1 MNGGEAFLVYNA
13 TGSRGES
20 KPNGGVAM
28 IRVVR
33 RFAFLILVLFAASA
47 AAQDTTGTILG
58 TITDASGAVL
68 PGVTISVKN
77 VDTSQART
85 IVSDSAGRYRVPLL
99 QPGRYEVTVQLS
111 GFQTMVRSGITVTVG
126 QQAVVDARLSLGNV
140 SESITVE
147 GAAPLVET
155 TNGTISNVVTEQ
167 QLASMPLNGRDV
179 TQLVL
184 LQPGVVMSRSSV
196 SGSNVGQGTKISVA
210 GSRPSQNMFT
220 LDGTAYNDALNNTP
234 ASANGVMTGVETI
247 KEFRVIT
254 NAMSAEYGRAGGG
267 VFNVVTKSGTNQFA
281 GSAFEFFRDDRLDGK
296 NYFDDE
302 KPDFRRNQFGGSF
315 GGPVAK
321 NRTFF
326 FGSYEGLREHKG
338 ITQVATVLDDNAR
351 RGILPGVAAINI
363 PAAIL
368 PYISLYPVA
377 NGPLIRTATG
387 APTGLAQYTGV
398 LNRKSNQDFGMI
410 RLDQTFT
417 ANSSIFGRYL
427 YDDSIQD
434 EPVNFPEWPNLVA
447 NTKHLLT
454 VEQRQLFTSALI
466 NELRGGFNRSHPLED
481 VNPLNPRT
489 DLAFVPGK
497 GFGELNVT
505 GLTDIGTDRTNPKR
519 FGQDLYQLTDQLFY
533 VRGRHA
539 MKTGID
545 WQNFRYDGVSDSR
558 SRGRLRFRSV
568 SDFLNGVTQQF
579 ELAKPGSDFERHYRQ
594 NLIGAWLQDDIKM
607 SDQVTVNA
615 GLRYEM
621 VTTPHER
628 DGKVSNLRRIMDP
641 AVAVGDPLFLNPT
654 KTQFAPRLGF
664 AWNVGG
670 RGTTA
675 VRGGYGIFYEE
686 PLFYQYRSP
695 IFRALPFVDRAVIT
709 RPALPVTLASLA
721 SGGVPE
727 NELIQYDL
735 DPSYMQQYNVNVQ
748 RQLPWDSA
756 VTVAYMG
763 SRGTQ
768 LMGSADVNLAIP
780 QIVDGREFFPANPV
794 RRNPNFGTLRMNFQ
808 GFHSQYNGM
817 SLAWVKRQSRGLQF
831 QGSYTFGHSMD
842 NRSGSGGRQEF
853 RNGQARA
860 FDPYHL
866 DLDWGRSDYDV
877 RHNVVLESSYLLPF
891 TGPRVIEG
899 WQVSAIGTF
908 ASGVPFSPVIPGDSD
923 RDGSTDNVNRP
934 NVVPGV
940 STEPSGGRTPDHWFN
955 PDAFVFPGL
964 GFRGNAA
971 RNSLLGPGLAT
982 IDLALVKNQPLS
994 GRRSVQL
1001 RLEVFNLLNRANFD
1015 LPFNDPDGEALFDD
1029 TGARIPTAGR
1039 IFATSTDAREMQI
1052 AVRFVF

>member
-1 MNGGEAFLVYNA
+1 MLRSA
-13 TGSRGES
+13 
-20 KPNGGVAM
+20 
-28 IRVVR
+28 VR
-33 RFAFLILVLFAASA
+33 AVFVTFAIFVLLVLSVAVTR
-47 AAQDTTGTILG
+47 AQDTTGTILG
-58 TITDASGAVL
+58 TVVDSSGGVL
-68 PGVTISVKN
+68 PGVTVTVKN
-77 VDTSQART
+77 TDTSQSRAVVT
-85 IVSDSAGRYRVPLL
+85 DDAGRYRVPLL
-99 QPGRYEVTVQLS
+99 APGHYEVTAQIS

-126 QQAVVDARLSLGNV
+126 QQAVVDARMSLGNV

-155 TNGTISNVVTEQ
+155 TTGTISNVVTEQ
-167 QLASMPLNGRDV
+167 QLGSMPLNGRDI

-196 SGSNVGQGTKISVA
+196 QGSNVGQGTKMSVA

-247 KEFRVIT
+247 KEFRVVT

-267 VFNVVTKSGTNQFA
+267 VFNVVTKSGTNNFT
-281 GSAFEFFRDDRLDGK
+281 GSAFEFFRDDKLDGK

-302 KPDFRRNQFGGSF
+302 KPDFRRHQFGGSF
-315 GGPVAK
+315 GGPILK

-351 RGILPGVAAINI
+351 RGVLPGQAPITI

-368 PYISLYPVA
+368 PYLSLYPAA
-377 NGPLIRTATG
+377 NGPLIRTSTG
-387 APTGLAQYTGV
+387 GPTGLAEYTGV
-398 LNRKSNQDFGMI
+398 MNRKSNQDFGMI
-410 RLDQTFT
+410 RLDQTFSG
-417 ANSSIFGRYL
+417 NSSIFGRYL

-434 EPVNFPEWPNLVA
+434 EPVNYPEWPNVVA

-466 NELRGGFNRSHPLED
+466 NELRGGFNRSHPFED

-505 GLTDIGTDRTNPKR
+505 GLTDIGTDRTNPKK

-545 WQNFRYDGVSDSR
+545 WQNFRYDGISDSR

-568 SDFLNGVTQQF
+568 SDFLTGVTQQF
-579 ELAKPGSDFERHYRQ
+579 EIAKPGSDFERHYRQ

-607 SDQVTVNA
+607 SSQVTVNA
-615 GLRYEM
+615 GVRYEM
-621 VTTPHER
+621 TTTPRER
-628 DGKVSNLRRIMDP
+628 DGKVSNLRTIMDP
-641 AVAVGDPLFLNPT
+641 AVTVGDPLFLNPT
-654 KTQFAPRLGF
+654 KKQFAPRLGV

-695 IFRALPFVDRAVIT
+695 IFRALPYVDRAVIT
-709 RPALPVTLASLA
+709 RPTLPVTLASLA

-727 NELIQYDL
+727 NEVMQYDL

-748 RQLPWDSA
+748 HELPWDSA
-756 VTVAYMG
+756 VTIAYMG
-763 SRGTQ
+763 SKGTD

-780 QIVDGREFFPANPV
+780 QIVNGREFFPANPV
-794 RRNPNFGTLRMNFQ
+794 RRNPNFGTLRMSLQ
-808 GFHSQYNGM
+808 GFHSRYNGV
-817 SLAWVKRQSRGLQF
+817 SLGWVKRQSHGLQF
-831 QGSYTFGHSMD
+831 QSSYTFGHSWD

-853 RNGQARA
+853 RNGQGRA

-866 DLDWGRSDYDV
+866 ELDWGRSDFDV
-877 RHNVVLESSYLLPF
+877 RHNLVLDSTYLLPF
-891 TGPRVIEG
+891 TGPAVVQG
-899 WQVSAIGTF
+899 WQLSVVGTF

-934 NVVPGV
+934 DIASGV
-940 STEPSGGRTPDHWFN
+940 STKPAGGRTADMWFN
-955 PDAFVFPGL
+955 PDAFVFPGA
-964 GFRGNAA
+964 GFRGRAG
-971 RNSLLGPGLAT
+971 RNIIEGPGLAT
-982 IDLALVKNQPLS
+982 IDLAIVKNTTLS

-1015 LPFNDPDGEALFDD
+1015 IPFNDPDGEALFDD
-1029 TGARIPTAGR
+1029 QGSRIPTAGK

>member
-1 MNGGEAFLVYNA
+1 
-13 TGSRGES
+13 
-20 KPNGGVAM
+20 M
-28 IRVVR
+28 IRQADRVVVVT
-33 RFAFLILVLFAASA
+33 FAVFLLFVLSVAIAR
-47 AAQDTTGTILG
+47 AQDTTGTILG

-68 PGVTISVKN
+68 PGVTVSIKN
-77 VDTSQART
+77 TDTSQSRT
-85 IVSDSAGRYRVPLL
+85 VVSDAAGRYRVPLL
-99 QPGRYEVTVQLS
+99 APGHYEVTAQIS

-126 QQAVVDARLSLGNV
+126 QQAVVDARMSLGNV

-155 TNGTISNVVTEQ
+155 TTGTISNVVTEQ
-167 QLASMPLNGRDV
+167 QLGSMPLNGRDI

-196 SGSNVGQGTKISVA
+196 QGSNVGQGTKMSVA

-247 KEFRVIT
+247 KEFRVVT

-267 VFNVVTKSGTNQFA
+267 VFNVVTKSGTNNFT
-281 GSAFEFFRDDRLDGK
+281 GSAFEFFRDDKLDGK

-315 GGPVAK
+315 GGPILK

-338 ITQVATVLDDNAR
+338 ITQVATVLDDSGR
-351 RGILPGVAAINI
+351 RGILPGQAPITI

-368 PYISLYPVA
+368 PYLSLYPVA
-377 NGPLIRTATG
+377 NGPLIRTSAG
-387 APTGLAQYTGV
+387 APTGLAEYTGIM
-398 LNRKSNQDFGMI
+398 NRKSNQDFGMV
-410 RLDQTFT
+410 RLDQTFN
-417 ANSSIFGRYL
+417 ANSSIFARYL

-434 EPVNFPEWPNLVA
+434 EPVNYPEWPNVVA

-466 NELRGGFNRSHPLED
+466 NELRGGFNRSHPFED
-481 VNPLNPRT
+481 VNPMNPRT

-505 GLTDIGTDRTNPKR
+505 GLTDIGTDRTNPKK

-545 WQNFRYDGVSDSR
+545 WQNFRYDGISDSR

-568 SDFLNGVTQQF
+568 SDFLTGVTQQF
-579 ELAKPGSDFERHYRQ
+579 EIAKPGSDFERHYRQ

-607 SDQVTVNA
+607 SSQVTVNA
-615 GLRYEM
+615 GVRYEM
-621 VTTPHER
+621 TTTPHER
-628 DGKVSNLRRIMDP
+628 DGKVSNLRDIMDP
-641 AVAVGDPLFLNPT
+641 AVTVGDPLFLNPT
-654 KTQFAPRLGF
+654 KKQFAPRLGF

-695 IFRALPFVDRAVIT
+695 IFRALPYVDRAVIT
-709 RPALPVTLASLA
+709 RPNLPVTLASLA

-727 NELIQYDL
+727 NEVMQYDL

-748 RQLPWDSA
+748 HQLPWDSA
-756 VTVAYMG
+756 MTVAYMG
-763 SRGTQ
+763 SKGTD
-768 LMGSADVNLAIP
+768 LMGSADVNLALP
-780 QIVDGREFFPANPV
+780 QIVNGREFFPANPV
-794 RRNPNFGTLRMNFQ
+794 RRNANFGTLRMSLQ
-808 GFHSQYNGM
+808 GFHSRYNGV
-817 SLAWVKRQSRGLQF
+817 SLGWVKRQSHGLQF
-831 QGSYTFGHSMD
+831 QGSYTFGHSWD

-853 RNGQARA
+853 RNGQGRA
-860 FDPYHL
+860 FDPYNL
-866 DLDWGRSDYDV
+866 ELDWGRSDFDV
-877 RHNVVLESSYLLPF
+877 RHNLVLESTYLLPF
-891 TGPRVIEG
+891 TGPAVVEG
-899 WQVSAIGTF
+899 WQLSVVGTF

-934 NVVPGV
+934 DIASGV
-940 STEPSGGRTPDHWFN
+940 STKPAGGRTPDMWFN
-955 PDAFVFPGL
+955 PEAFVFPGA
-964 GFRGNAA
+964 GFRGRAG
-971 RNSLLGPGLAT
+971 RNIIEGPGFAT
-982 IDLALVKNQPLS
+982 VDLAIVKNTPLA

-1015 LPFNDPDGEALFDD
+1015 IPFNDPDGEAIFDD
-1029 TGARIPTAGR
+1029 AGNRIPTAGK

-1052 AVRFVF
+1052 AIRFVF

>member
-1 MNGGEAFLVYNA
+1 
-13 TGSRGES
+13 
-20 KPNGGVAM
+20 M
-28 IRVVR
+28 IRLTLRCVFVI
-33 RFAFLILVLFAASA
+33 FVLSVTVAR
-47 AAQDTTGTILG
+47 AQDTTGTILG
-58 TITDASGAVL
+58 TITDASGGVL
-68 PGVTISVKN
+68 PGVSVTVKN
-77 VDTSQART
+77 TDTSQSRT
-85 IVSDSAGRYRVPLL
+85 IVTDDGGRYRVPLL
-99 QPGRYEVTVQLS
+99 APGHYEVTAQIS

-155 TNGTISNVVTEQ
+155 TTGTISNVVTEA
-167 QLASMPLNGRDV
+167 QLGSMPLNGRDI

-196 SGSNVGQGTKISVA
+196 QGSNVGQGTKMSVA

-247 KEFRVIT
+247 KEFRVVT

-267 VFNVVTKSGTNQFA
+267 VFNVVTKSGTNEFT
-281 GSAFEFFRDDRLDGK
+281 GSAFEFFRDDKLDGK

-302 KPDFRRNQFGGSF
+302 KPAFRRNQFGGSF
-315 GGPVAK
+315 GGPILK

-338 ITQVATVLDDNAR
+338 ITQVATVLDNDAR
-351 RGILPGVAAINI
+351 RGILPGQAPITI

-368 PYISLYPVA
+368 PYLSLYPVA
-377 NGPLIRTATG
+377 NGPLIRTAAG
-387 APTGLAQYTGV
+387 APTGLAEYTGV
-398 LNRKSNQDFGMI
+398 MNRKSDQDFGMV
-410 RLDQTFT
+410 RLDQTFN

-434 EPVNFPEWPNLVA
+434 EPVNYPEWPNVVA

-454 VEQRQLFTSALI
+454 VEHRQLFTSALI
-466 NELRGGFNRSHPLED
+466 NELRGGFNRSHPFED
-481 VNPLNPRT
+481 VKPLNPRT

-505 GLTDIGTDRTNPKR
+505 GLTDIGTDRTNPKK
-519 FGQDLYQLTDQLFY
+519 FGQDLYQFTDQLFY

-568 SDFLNGVTQQF
+568 SDFLTGVTQQF
-579 ELAKPGSDFERHYRQ
+579 EIAKPGSDFERHYRQ
-594 NLIGAWLQDDIKM
+594 NLIGAWLQDDIKL
-607 SDQVTVNA
+607 SSQVTVNA
-615 GLRYEM
+615 GVRYEM
-621 VTTPHER
+621 TTTPHER
-628 DGKVSNLRRIMDP
+628 DGKVSNLRNIMDP
-641 AVAVGDPLFLNPT
+641 AVTVGDPLFLNPT
-654 KTQFAPRLGF
+654 KKQFAPRLGF

-695 IFRALPFVDRAVIT
+695 IFRALPYVDRAVIT
-709 RPALPVTLASLA
+709 RPTLPVTLASLA

-727 NELIQYDL
+727 NEVMQYDL

-748 RQLPWDSA
+748 HQLPWDSA

-763 SRGTQ
+763 SKGTD

-780 QIVDGREFFPANPV
+780 QIVNGREFFPANPI
-794 RRNPNFGTLRMNFQ
+794 RRNPNFGTLRMSLQ
-808 GFHSQYNGM
+808 GFHSRYNGV
-817 SLAWVKRQSRGLQF
+817 SLGWVKRQSHGLQV
-831 QGSYTFGHSMD
+831 QGSYTFGHSWD

-853 RNGQARA
+853 RNGQGRA
-860 FDPYHL
+860 FDPYNL
-866 DLDWGRSDYDV
+866 ELDWGRSDFDV
-877 RHNVVLESSYLLPF
+877 RHNLVLDSTYLLPF
-891 TGPRVIEG
+891 TGSALAQG
-899 WQVSAIGTF
+899 WQVSVVGTF

-934 NVVPGV
+934 DVAPGV
-940 STEPSGGRTPDHWFN
+940 STKPAGGRTADMWFN
-955 PDAFVFPGL
+955 TEAFVFPGA
-964 GFRGNAA
+964 GYRGRAG
-971 RNSLLGPGLAT
+971 RNIIEGPGLAT
-982 IDLALVKNQPLS
+982 VDLALVKNTPLAG

-1015 LPFNDPDGEALFDD
+1015 IPFNDPDGEALFDD
-1029 TGARIPTAGR
+1029 QGVRIPTAGKV
-1039 IFATSTDAREMQI
+1039 FATSTDAREMQI
-1052 AVRFVF
+1052 AIRFVF

>member
-1 MNGGEAFLVYNA
+1 
-13 TGSRGES
+13 
-20 KPNGGVAM
+20 M
-28 IRVVR
+28 IRPALR
-33 RFAFLILVLFAASA
+33 RVFVLLATCAISHAAF
-47 AAQDTTGTILG
+47 AQDTTGTILG
-58 TITDASGAVL
+58 IISDASGAVL
-68 PGVTISVKN
+68 PGVTVTVKN
-77 VDTSQART
+77 TDTSQPRT
-85 IVSDSAGRYRVPLL
+85 IVTDEGGRYRVPLL
-99 QPGRYEVTVQLS
+99 APGHYEVTAQLS

-126 QQAVVDARLSLGNV
+126 QQAVVDARLSIGNV

-155 TNGTISNVVTEQ
+155 TTGTISNVVTEAE
-167 QLASMPLNGRDV
+167 LGSMPLNGRDV

-184 LQPGVVMSRSSV
+184 LQPGVVMSRASV
-196 SGSNVGQGTKISVA
+196 QGSNVGQGTKISVA

-247 KEFRVIT
+247 KEFRVVT

-267 VFNVVTKSGTNQFA
+267 VFNVVTKSGTNLFT

-315 GGPVAK
+315 GGPILK

-351 RGILPGVAAINI
+351 RGILPGQAPIPI

-368 PYISLYPVA
+368 PYLSLYPAA

-387 APTGLAQYTGV
+387 APTGLAEYTGV
-398 LNRKSNQDFGMI
+398 MNRKSNQDFGMV
-410 RLDQTFT
+410 RLDQTFS

-434 EPVNFPEWPNLVA
+434 EPVNYPEWPNLVA

-454 VEQRQLFTSALI
+454 VEHRQLFTSALI
-466 NELRGGFNRSHPLED
+466 NELRGGFNRSHPFED
-481 VNPLNPRT
+481 INPVNPRA

-505 GLTDIGTDRTNPKR
+505 GLTDIGTDRTNPKK

-568 SDFLNGVTQQF
+568 SEFLSGTTQQF
-579 ELAKPGSDFERHYRQ
+579 EIAKPGSDFERHYRQ
-594 NLIGAWLQDDIKM
+594 NLVGAWLQDDVKM
-607 SDQVTVNA
+607 SSQLTVNA
-615 GLRYEM
+615 GVRYEM
-621 VTTPHER
+621 TTTPHER
-628 DGKVSNLRRIMDP
+628 DGKVSNLRNIMDP
-641 AVAVGDPLFLNPT
+641 AVTVGDPLFLNPT
-654 KTQFAPRLGF
+654 KKQFAPRVGF
-664 AWNVGG
+664 AWNVSG
-670 RGTTA
+670 RGRTA
-675 VRGGYGIFYEE
+675 VRGGYGVFYEE

-709 RPALPVTLASLA
+709 RPTLPVTLASLA

-727 NELIQYDL
+727 NEVMQYDL

-748 RQLPWDSA
+748 HELPWDSA
-756 VTVAYMG
+756 VTVAYIG
-763 SRGTQ
+763 SKGTD

-780 QIVDGREFFPANPV
+780 QVVNGREFFPANPV
-794 RRNPNFGTLRMNFQ
+794 RRNPNFGTLRMSLQ
-808 GFHSQYNGM
+808 GFHSRYNGV
-817 SLAWVKRQSRGLQF
+817 SIGWVKRQSHGLQF
-831 QGSYTFGHSMD
+831 QGSYTFGHSWD

-853 RNGQARA
+853 RNGQGRA

-866 DLDWGRSDYDV
+866 ELDWGRSDFDV
-877 RHNVVLESSYLLPF
+877 RHNVVLDSTYLLPF
-891 TGPRVIEG
+891 KGPAVVEG
-899 WQVSAIGTF
+899 WQLSVVGTF

-934 NVVPGV
+934 DVAPNV
-940 STEPSGGRTPDHWFN
+940 STKPAGGRTPDMWFN
-955 PDAFVFPGL
+955 PDAFVFPGA
-964 GFRGNAA
+964 GFRGRAG
-971 RNSLLGPGLAT
+971 RNILEGPGLAT
-982 IDLALVKNQPLS
+982 IDLAIVKNTPLA

-1015 LPFNDPDGEALFDD
+1015 IPFNDPDGEALFDD
-1029 TGARIPTAGR
+1029 QGNRIPTAGK

-1052 AVRFVF
+1052 AIRFVF

>member
-1 MNGGEAFLVYNA
+1 
-13 TGSRGES
+13 
-20 KPNGGVAM
+20 M
-28 IRVVR
+28 IRPTLRAV
-33 RFAFLILVLFAASA
+33 FAIFVTFVFSVPFAR
-47 AAQDTTGTILG
+47 AQDTTGTILG
-58 TITDASGAVL
+58 TISDASGAVL
-68 PGVTISVKN
+68 PGVTVTAKN
-77 VDTSQART
+77 TDTSQSRT
-85 IVSDSAGRYRVPLL
+85 IVTDEGGRYRVSLL
-99 QPGRYEVTVQLS
+99 APGHYEVTAQLS

-155 TNGTISNVVTEQ
+155 TTGTISNVVTESE
-167 QLASMPLNGRDV
+167 LGSMPLNGRDI

-196 SGSNVGQGTKISVA
+196 QGSNVGQGTKMSVA

-247 KEFRVIT
+247 KEFRVVT

-267 VFNVVTKSGTNQFA
+267 VFNVVTKSGTNLFT
-281 GSAFEFFRDDRLDGK
+281 GSAFEFFRDDQLDGK
-296 NYFDDE
+296 NYFDEE

-315 GGPVAK
+315 GGPILK

-351 RGILPGVAAINI
+351 RGILPGQAPITI
-363 PAAIL
+363 PAAVL
-368 PYISLYPVA
+368 PYLSLYPVA
-377 NGPLIRTATG
+377 NGPLIRGANG
-387 APTGLAQYTGV
+387 APTGLAEYTGV
-398 LNRKSNQDFGMI
+398 MNRKSNQDFGMV
-410 RLDQTFT
+410 RLDQTFS

-434 EPVNFPEWPNLVA
+434 EPVNYPEWPNVVA

-454 VEQRQLFTSALI
+454 VEHRQLFTSALI
-466 NELRGGFNRSHPLED
+466 NELRGGFNRSHPFED
-481 VNPLNPRT
+481 INPVNPRT

-505 GLTDIGTDRTNPKR
+505 GLTDIGTDRTNPKN

-539 MKTGID
+539 MKTGVD

-568 SDFLNGVTQQF
+568 SEFLSGTTQQF
-579 ELAKPGSDFERHYRQ
+579 EIAKPGSDFERHYRQ

-607 SDQVTVNA
+607 SSQVTVNA
-615 GLRYEM
+615 GVRYEM
-621 VTTPHER
+621 TTTPHER
-628 DGKVSNLRRIMDP
+628 DGKVSNLRNIMDP
-641 AVAVGDPLFLNPT
+641 AVTVGDPLFLNPT
-654 KTQFAPRLGF
+654 KKQFAPRLGF

-695 IFRALPFVDRAVIT
+695 IFRALPYVDRAVIT

-727 NELIQYDL
+727 NEVMQYDL

-748 RQLPWDSA
+748 HQLPWDSA

-763 SRGTQ
+763 SKGTD

-780 QIVDGREFFPANPV
+780 QVVDGREFFPANPI
-794 RRNPNFGTLRMNFQ
+794 RRNANFGTLRMSLQ
-808 GFHSQYNGM
+808 GFHSRYNGV
-817 SLAWVKRQSRGLQF
+817 SLGWVKRQTHGLQF
-831 QGSYTFGHSMD
+831 QGSYTFGHSWD

-853 RNGQARA
+853 RNGQGRA

-866 DLDWGRSDYDV
+866 DLDWGRSDFDV
-877 RHNVVLESSYLLPF
+877 RHNFVLDSTYLLPF
-891 TGPRVIEG
+891 SGPAVVEG
-899 WQVSAIGTF
+899 WQLSVVGTF

-934 NVVPGV
+934 DIATGV
-940 STEPSGGRTPDHWFN
+940 STKPTGGRTPDMWFN
-955 PDAFVFPGL
+955 PDAFVFPGA
-964 GFRGNAA
+964 GFRGRAG
-971 RNSLLGPGLAT
+971 RNILEGPGLAT
-982 IDLALVKNQPLS
+982 IDLAIVKNTPLA

-1015 LPFNDPDGEALFDD
+1015 IPFNDPDGEALFDD
-1029 TGARIPTAGR
+1029 QGNRIPTAGK

-1052 AVRFVF
+1052 AIRFVF

>member
-1 MNGGEAFLVYNA
+1 
-13 TGSRGES
+13 
-20 KPNGGVAM
+20 M
-28 IRVVR
+28 IRIRQVVG
-33 RFAFLILVLFAASA
+33 FALLILSVSA
-47 AAQDTTGTILG
+47 VVALAQDTTGTILG

-68 PGVTISVKN
+68 PGVTVTVKN
-77 VDTSQART
+77 IDTSQSRA
-85 IVSDSAGRYRVPLL
+85 IVSDAAGRYRMPLL
-99 QPGRYEVTVQLS
+99 QPGHYEVTIQLQ
-111 GFQTMVRSGITVTVG
+111 GFQTMVRSGITITVG
-126 QQAVVDARLSLGNV
+126 QQAVVDAKLSLGNV

-155 TNGTISNVVTEQ
+155 TTGTISSVVTEQ
-167 QLASMPLNGRDV
+167 QLGSMPLNGRDV

-196 SGSNVGQGTKISVA
+196 QGSNVGQGTKISVA
-210 GSRPSQNMFT
+210 GARPSQNMFT

-267 VFNVVTKSGTNQFA
+267 VFNVITKSGSNSFS
-281 GSAFEFFRDDRLDGK
+281 GSAFEFFRDEALDGK

-302 KPDFRRNQFGGSF
+302 KPKFRRNQFGGSF
-315 GGPVAK
+315 GGPVLK
-321 NRTFF
+321 NKTFF

-351 RGILPGVAAINI
+351 RGILPGVAPINV

-377 NGPLIRTATG
+377 NGPLIRSASG
-387 APTGLAQYTGV
+387 APTGLAEFTGV
-398 LNRKSNQDFGMI
+398 MNRKSNQDFAMV
-410 RLDQTFT
+410 RLDQTFS

-434 EPVNFPEWPNLVA
+434 EPVNYPEWPNLVA
-447 NTKHLLT
+447 NTKHMLT
-454 VEQRQLFTSALI
+454 IEQRQLFTSALI

-481 VNPLNPRT
+481 VNPLNRRN
-489 DLAFVPGK
+489 DLEFVPGK

-505 GLTDIGTDRTNPKR
+505 GLTDIGTDRTNPKK

-539 MKTGID
+539 MKTGVD
-545 WQNFRYDGVSDSR
+545 WQNFRYDGISDSR

-568 SDFLNGVTQQF
+568 SDFLNGITQQF
-579 ELAKPGSDFERHYRQ
+579 EIAKPGSDFERHYRQ
-594 NLIGAWLQDDIKM
+594 NLIGTWLQDDIKM
-607 SDQVTVNA
+607 SSVVTLNA
-615 GLRYEM
+615 GVRYEM

-628 DGKVSNLRRIMDP
+628 DGKVSNLRNILDP
-641 AVAVGDPLFLNPT
+641 AVTVGDPLFLNPT

-670 RGTTA
+670 AGKTA

-727 NELIQYDL
+727 NELMQYDL
-735 DPSYMQQYNVNVQ
+735 DPTYMTQYNVNVQ
-748 RQLPWDSA
+748 HELPLDSA
-756 VTVAYMG
+756 VTLAYIG
-763 SRGTQ
+763 SYGTN
-768 LMGSADVNLAIP
+768 LLGSADVNLAIP
-780 QIVDGREFFPANPV
+780 QVVNGREFFPANPV
-794 RRNPNFGTLRMNFQ
+794 RRNPNFGTLRMSLD
-808 GFHSQYNGM
+808 GFHSRYNGM
-817 SLAWVKRQSRGLQF
+817 SLAWVKRQSHGLQF
-831 QGSYTFGHSMD
+831 QSSYTFGHSWD

-853 RNGQARA
+853 RNGQGRA
-860 FDPYHL
+860 FDPYHKE
-866 DLDWGRSDYDV
+866 LDWGRSDYDI
-877 RHNVVLESSYLLPF
+877 RHSLVLDTTYVLPF
-891 TGPRVIEG
+891 KGPAVVQG

-934 NVVPGV
+934 DFAPGV
-940 STEPSGGRTPDHWFN
+940 SEKPAGGRTPDMWFN
-955 PDAFVFPGL
+955 PEAFVFPGA
-964 GFRGNAA
+964 GFRGRVE
-971 RNSLLGPGLAT
+971 RNILEGPGLAT
-982 IDLALVKNQPLS
+982 VDLAIVKNQPLS
-994 GRRSVQL
+994 GKRAVQL
-1001 RLEVFNLLNRANFD
+1001 RLEIFNLLNRANFD
-1015 LPFNDPDGEALFDD
+1015 IPFNDPDGEAIFDD
-1029 TGARIPTAGR
+1029 TGARIPTAGK
-1039 IFATSTDAREMQI
+1039 IFATSTDAREMQVAI
-1052 AVRFVF
+1052 RFTF

>member
-1 MNGGEAFLVYNA
+1 
-13 TGSRGES
+13 
-20 KPNGGVAM
+20 M
-28 IRVVR
+28 IRIRHAV
-33 RFAFLILVLFAASA
+33 RFAVSMLALSASVA
-47 AAQDTTGTILG
+47 FAQDTTGTILG
-58 TITDASGAVL
+58 TITDASGGVL
-68 PGVTISVKN
+68 PGVSVTVKN
-77 VDTSQART
+77 TDTSQSRT
-85 IVSDSAGRYRVPLL
+85 IVTDEGGRYRVPLL
-99 QPGRYEVTVQLS
+99 APGHYEVTAQIS
-111 GFQTMVRSGITVTVG
+111 GFQTMVRSGITVSVG
-126 QQAVVDARLSLGNV
+126 SQAVVDARLSLGNV

-155 TNGTISNVVTEQ
+155 TTGTISNVVTEQ
-167 QLASMPLNGRDV
+167 QLGSMPLNGRDI

-196 SGSNVGQGTKISVA
+196 QGSNVGQGTKMSVA

-267 VFNVVTKSGTNQFA
+267 VFNVVTKSGTNLFT
-281 GSAFEFFRDDRLDGK
+281 GSAFEFFRDDKLDGK

-315 GGPVAK
+315 GGPILK

-351 RGILPGVAAINI
+351 RGILPGQAPITI

-368 PYISLYPVA
+368 PYLSLYPAA
-377 NGPLIRTATG
+377 NGPLIRTAAG
-387 APTGLAQYTGV
+387 APTGLAEYTGV
-398 LNRKSNQDFGMI
+398 MNRKSNQDFGMI

-434 EPVNFPEWPNLVA
+434 EPVNYPEWPNVVA

-454 VEQRQLFTSALI
+454 VEHRQLFTSALI
-466 NELRGGFNRSHPLED
+466 NELRGGFNRSHPKED
-481 VNPLNPRT
+481 INPLNPRT

-497 GFGELNVT
+497 MFGELNVT
-505 GLTDIGTDRTNPKR
+505 GLTDIGTDRTNPKT

-568 SDFLNGVTQQF
+568 SDFLTGVTQQF
-579 ELAKPGSDFERHYRQ
+579 EIAKPGSDFERHYRQ

-607 SDQVTVNA
+607 SSQVTVNA
-615 GLRYEM
+615 GVRYEM
-621 VTTPHER
+621 TTTPHER
-628 DGKVSNLRRIMDP
+628 DGKVSNLRNIMDP
-641 AVAVGDPLFLNPT
+641 AVTVGDPLFLNPT
-654 KTQFAPRLGF
+654 KKQFAPRLGF

-709 RPALPVTLASLA
+709 RPTLPVTLASLA

-727 NELIQYDL
+727 NEVMQYDL

-748 RQLPWDSA
+748 HELPWDSA

-763 SRGTQ
+763 SKGTD

-794 RRNPNFGTLRMNFQ
+794 RRNPNFGTLRMSLQ
-808 GFHSQYNGM
+808 GFHSRYNGV
-817 SLAWVKRQSRGLQF
+817 SLGWVKRQSHGLQF
-831 QGSYTFGHSMD
+831 QGSYTFGHSWD

-853 RNGQARA
+853 RNGQGRA

-866 DLDWGRSDYDV
+866 ELDWGRSDFDV
-877 RHNVVLESSYLLPF
+877 RHNVVLDSTYLLPF
-891 TGPRVIEG
+891 TGPAVVQG
-899 WQVSAIGTF
+899 WQLSLVGTF

-934 NVVPGV
+934 DIAPGI
-940 STEPSGGRTPDHWFN
+940 STKPAGGRTADMWFN
-955 PDAFVFPGL
+955 PEAFVFPGA
-964 GFRGNAA
+964 GHRGRAG
-971 RNSLLGPGLAT
+971 RNILEGPGLAT
-982 IDLALVKNQPLS
+982 LDLAIVKNTPLA

-1015 LPFNDPDGEALFDD
+1015 IPFNDPDGEALFDD
-1029 TGARIPTAGR
+1029 QGTRIPTAGK

-1052 AVRFVF
+1052 AIRFVF

>member
-1 MNGGEAFLVYNA
+1 
-13 TGSRGES
+13 
-20 KPNGGVAM
+20 M

-77 VDTSQART
+77 VDTSQTRA

-1029 TGARIPTAGR
+1029 TGSRIPTAGR

>member
-1 MNGGEAFLVYNA
+1 
-13 TGSRGES
+13 
-20 KPNGGVAM
+20 M
-28 IRVVR
+28 IRIRQAVG
-33 RFAFLILVLFAASA
+33 FALVILSVSA
-47 AAQDTTGTILG
+47 VIAHAQDTTGTILG

-68 PGVTISVKN
+68 PGVSVTVKN
-77 VDTSQART
+77 TDTSQSRT
-85 IVSDSAGRYRVPLL
+85 VVSDAAGSYRMPLL
-99 QPGRYEVTVQLS
+99 PPGHYEVTAQLQ

-126 QQAVVDARLSLGNV
+126 QQAVVDAKLSLGNV

-155 TNGTISNVVTEQ
+155 TTGTISNVVTEQ
-167 QLASMPLNGRDV
+167 QIGSMPLNGRDV

-196 SGSNVGQGTKISVA
+196 QGSNVGQGTKISVA

-267 VFNVVTKSGTNQFA
+267 VFNVVTKSGTNQFS
-281 GSAFEFFRDDRLDGK
+281 GSAFEFFRDDALDSK

-315 GGPVAK
+315 GGPVLK
-321 NRTFF
+321 NKTFF

-351 RGILPGVAAINI
+351 RGILPGVAPINI
-363 PAAIL
+363 PAAVL
-368 PYISLYPVA
+368 PYISLYPAA
-377 NGPLIRTATG
+377 NGPLIRTASG

-398 LNRKSNQDFGMI
+398 MNRKSNQDFAMI
-410 RLDQTFT
+410 RLDQTFS
-417 ANSSIFGRYL
+417 ASSSIFGRYL

-434 EPVNFPEWPNLVA
+434 EPVNYPEWPNLVA

-454 VEQRQLFTSALI
+454 IEQRQLFTSALI

-481 VNPLNPRT
+481 VNPLNRRN
-489 DLAFVPGK
+489 DLEFVPGK

-505 GLTDIGTDRTNPKR
+505 GLTDIGTDRTNPKK

-568 SDFLNGVTQQF
+568 SDFLNGITQQF
-579 ELAKPGSDFERHYRQ
+579 EIAKPGSDFERHYRQ

-607 SDQVTVNA
+607 SGDVTLNA
-615 GLRYEM
+615 GVRYEM

-628 DGKVSNLRRIMDP
+628 DGKVSNLRNILDP
-641 AVAVGDPLFLNPT
+641 AVTVGDPLFLNPT
-654 KTQFAPRLGF
+654 KKQFAPRLGV

-670 RGTTA
+670 RGKTA

-709 RPALPVTLASLA
+709 RPALPLTLASLA

-748 RQLPWDSA
+748 HELPWDSA

-763 SRGTQ
+763 SKGTG

-780 QIVDGREFFPANPV
+780 QVVNGREFFPANPV
-794 RRNPNFGTLRMNFQ
+794 RRNPNFGTLRTSLQ
-808 GFHSQYNGM
+808 GFHSRYNGM
-817 SLAWVKRQSRGLQF
+817 SIGWVKRQSHGLQL
-831 QGSYTFGHSMD
+831 QSSYTFGHPWD

-853 RNGQARA
+853 RNGQGRA
-860 FDPYHL
+860 FDPYHKE
-866 DLDWGRSDYDV
+866 LDWGRSDYDV
-877 RHNVVLESSYLLPF
+877 RHNLVLDSTYLLPF
-891 TGPRVIEG
+891 RGVSAVEG
-899 WQVSAIGTF
+899 WQVSVIGTF
-908 ASGVPFSPVIPGDSD
+908 ASGVPISPVIPGDSD

-934 NVVPGV
+934 DIAPGV
-940 STEPSGGRTPDHWFN
+940 STVPTGGRTPDLWFN
-955 PDAFVFPGL
+955 PEAFVFPGL
-964 GFRGNAA
+964 GFRGRAG
-971 RNSLLGPGLAT
+971 RNIIEGPGLAT
-982 IDLALVKNQPLS
+982 VDLAIVKNQPLA
-994 GRRSVQL
+994 GKRSVQL

-1015 LPFNDPDGEALFDD
+1015 IPFNDPDGEAIFDD
-1029 TGARIPTAGR
+1029 SGARIPTAGK
-1039 IFATSTDAREMQI
+1039 IFATATDAREMQVAI
-1052 AVRFVF
+1052 RFVF

>member
-1 MNGGEAFLVYNA
+1 
-13 TGSRGES
+13 
-20 KPNGGVAM
+20 M
-28 IRVVR
+28 IRLALRCV
-33 RFAFLILVLFAASA
+33 FAIFVIFVLSVTVAR
-47 AAQDTTGTILG
+47 AQDTTGTILG
-58 TITDASGAVL
+58 TITDASGGVL
-68 PGVTISVKN
+68 PGVSVTVKN
-77 VDTSQART
+77 TDTSQSRT
-85 IVSDSAGRYRVPLL
+85 IVTDDGGRYRVPLL
-99 QPGRYEVTVQLS
+99 APGHYEVTAQIS

-155 TNGTISNVVTEQ
+155 TTGTISNVVTEA
-167 QLASMPLNGRDV
+167 QLGSMPLNGRDI

-196 SGSNVGQGTKISVA
+196 QGSNVGQGTKMSVA

-247 KEFRVIT
+247 KEFRVVT

-267 VFNVVTKSGTNQFA
+267 VFNVVTKSGTNEFT
-281 GSAFEFFRDDRLDGK
+281 GSAFEFFRDDKLDGK

-315 GGPVAK
+315 GGPILK

-338 ITQVATVLDDNAR
+338 ITQVATVLDNDAR
-351 RGILPGVAAINI
+351 RGILPGQAPIAI
-363 PAAIL
+363 PAAIV
-368 PYISLYPVA
+368 PYLSLYPVG
-377 NGPLIRTATG
+377 NGPLIRTAAG
-387 APTGLAQYTGV
+387 APTGLAEYTGV
-398 LNRKSNQDFGMI
+398 MNRKSDQDFGMV
-410 RLDQTFT
+410 RLDQTFN

-434 EPVNFPEWPNLVA
+434 EPVNYPEWPNVVA

-454 VEQRQLFTSALI
+454 VEHRQLFTSALI
-466 NELRGGFNRSHPLED
+466 NELRGGFNRSHPFED

-505 GLTDIGTDRTNPKR
+505 GLTDIGTDRTNPKK

-568 SDFLNGVTQQF
+568 SDFLTGVTQQF
-579 ELAKPGSDFERHYRQ
+579 EIAKPGSDFERHYRQ
-594 NLIGAWLQDDIKM
+594 NLIGAWLQDDIKL
-607 SDQVTVNA
+607 SSEVTVNA
-615 GLRYEM
+615 GVRYEM
-621 VTTPHER
+621 TTTPHER
-628 DGKVSNLRRIMDP
+628 DGKVSNLRNIMDP
-641 AVAVGDPLFLNPT
+641 AVTVGDPLFLNPT
-654 KTQFAPRLGF
+654 KKQFAPRLGF

-695 IFRALPFVDRAVIT
+695 IFRALPYVDRAVIT
-709 RPALPVTLASLA
+709 RPTLPVTLASLA

-727 NELIQYDL
+727 NEVMQYDL

-748 RQLPWDSA
+748 HQLPWDSA

-763 SRGTQ
+763 SKGTD

-780 QIVDGREFFPANPV
+780 QIVNGREFFPANPV
-794 RRNPNFGTLRMNFQ
+794 RRNPNFGTLRMSLQ
-808 GFHSQYNGM
+808 GFHSRYNGV
-817 SLAWVKRQSRGLQF
+817 SLGWVKRQSHGLQF
-831 QGSYTFGHSMD
+831 QGSYTFGHSWD

-853 RNGQARA
+853 RNGQGRA
-860 FDPYHL
+860 FDPYNL
-866 DLDWGRSDYDV
+866 ELDWGRSDFDV
-877 RHNVVLESSYLLPF
+877 RHNLVLDSTYLLPF
-891 TGPRVIEG
+891 TGSAFVQG
-899 WQVSAIGTF
+899 WQASVVGTF

-934 NVVPGV
+934 DVAPGV
-940 STEPSGGRTPDHWFN
+940 STKPAGGRTADMWFN
-955 PDAFVFPGL
+955 PEAFVFPGA
-964 GFRGNAA
+964 GYRGRAG
-971 RNSLLGPGLAT
+971 RNIIEGPGLAT
-982 IDLALVKNQPLS
+982 VDLALVKNTPLAG

-1029 TGARIPTAGR
+1029 QGNRIPTAGK
-1039 IFATSTDAREMQI
+1039 IFATSTDAREMQVAI
-1052 AVRFVF
+1052 RFVF